1 MTSTGRYI
9 VGCCPRSK
17 SVVMVIAAA
26 RRGTSATLGASLG
39 GFSVRKADGVLGERG
54 DEQKKTVVR
63 RRGVMGLYCEWVK
76 GLGT

>member
-1 MTSTGRYI
+1 M

-26 RRGTSATLGASLG
+26 RRGTSATLG

-54 DEQKKTVVR
+54 DEQKKTMVR